1 MTRDEAIRLV
11 KESGLHI
18 SQEDGVDEVLCRDGY
33 HLQTEEVLE
42 LVRLACAAERE
53 ACALQVLEGTG
64 EPVQTKT
71 LEILRVERQRI
82 ADAIRA
88 RSRDGN

>member
-1 MTRDEAIRLV
+1 MTRDEV
-11 KESGLHI
+11 N
-18 SQEDGVDEVLCRDGY
+18 
-33 HLQTEEVLE
+33 
-42 LVRLACAAERE
+42 RLAREAGFHEWYTQVEKHPEHVAIVERFAALVEAATRE